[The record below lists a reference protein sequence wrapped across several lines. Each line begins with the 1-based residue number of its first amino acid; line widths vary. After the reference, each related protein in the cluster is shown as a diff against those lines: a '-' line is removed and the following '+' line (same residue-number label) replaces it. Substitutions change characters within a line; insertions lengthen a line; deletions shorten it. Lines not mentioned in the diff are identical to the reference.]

1 MKVVSLASLTPPELE
16 SEQTRLIG
24 NPELF
29 LRLAEAVA
37 IPKGKTGKLTPNKA
51 LFGKLTKVAQRL
63 DRNIQ
68 QGA

>member
-1 MKVVSLASLTPPELE
+1 LANLTQPELE
-16 SEQTRLIG
+16 REEARLIG
-24 NPELF
+24 NPQLF

-37 IPKGKTGKLTPNKA
+37 IPKGKTGKLTLNKA
-51 LFGKLTKVAQRL
+51 LFGKLKKVAQRL